1 MQTKPRLAS
10 PVRNLSMHAALLPS
24 MATAMLALAVC
35 APSTALAQNAKQVS
49 DIPLDFDPA
58 KPERVD
64 GWWSNGV
71 ELMRLDANG
80 AYRVWVSQDR
90 FKRPV
95 EVGAWR
101 RTNYVFFDL
110 EPYRVKTGTRHR
122 VTLQK
127 DDGVTELHREGMTD
141 FRWLA
146 APPHIPADDM
156 LGAWVAAT
164 EELLVF
170 ENGRYEW
177 RRTGPATGIT
187 EHSGIWNSEGD
198 VLTLAPD
205 TPAVDTISARCVK
218 GADGQFTLETAGGK
232 MTHPPTEPQPTPTA
246 AKPDQSKPAAAP
258 NAPAATT
265 PVR

>member
-1 MQTKPRLAS
+1 MQTKPRLA
-10 PVRNLSMHAALLPS
+10 VAILAALLPS
-24 MATAMLALAVC
+24 VTTGLLVAAVL
-35 APSTALAQNAKQVS
+35 PGNTALAQNAKKTS
-49 DIPLDFDPA
+49 DEPMDFDPA
-58 KPERVD
+58 KPERIE

-71 ELMRLDANG
+71 ELMRLDSNG

-95 EVGAWR
+95 ELGAWR

-127 DDGVTELHREGMTD
+127 DDGVTELHREGMAD

-146 APPHIPADDM
+146 AAPHIPADDM

-177 RRTGPATGIT
+177 RRTGPASGIT

-218 GADGQFTLETAGGK
+218 GDDGQFILETAGGK
-232 MTHPPTEPQPTPTA
+232 MTHPPTQPTPASLVPAAPAPTTAPAPTA
-246 AKPDQSKPAAAP
+246 APAQ
-258 NAPAATT
+258 APAATA
-265 PVR
+265 PGR